1 MAFTEALKAFAQV
14 ITSYEWDYNIKE
26 LEQLEEDELVSL
38 ETLLA
43 PSDRFMKFGRLN
55 LQINL
60 RMLEIPSNKQSLTT
74 SLSWSNENKIGSGST
89 FSYEL

>member
-1 MAFTEALKAFAQV
+1 MIMAFTEALKAFAQV

-43 PSDRFMKFGRLN
+43 LSDRFMKFGRLKSSNQLGCSKFLQTSN
-55 LQINL
+55 LLLQA
-60 RMLEIPSNKQSLTT
+60 
-74 SLSWSNENKIGSGST
+74 WS
-89 FSYEL
+89 